1 MSGLVRVSNSM
12 SGEFIIFFAN
22 PLSSLFCLSVNMISK
37 YLVEEKELSNLL
49 QWLILG
55 GEKSLLL
62 LYILTPLRPLF
73 QKVGRSLK

>member
-1 MSGLVRVSNSM
+1 MSGLVGVSNSM
-12 SGEFIIFFAN
+12 SGEFIIFFAT

-55 GEKSLLL
+55 EKSLLL
-62 LYILTPLRPLF
+62 LYILTPLRPFF